1 MIDTHTF
8 LRTVVTTPEGYFCL
22 AVSNGGSGWFEN
34 WFRWPDDIDKI
45 VERADN
51 ARSTANVYFS
61 SYLFKAPQ
69 STKANVLPSRTVQA
83 DLDDADVTKLPK
95 PPTVLVETSPGRH
108 QGYWVLKEGV
118 DLETHETL
126 SKKLT
131 YSIPLCDRS
140 GWPLGKK
147 VRVPNTVNY
156 KYADG
161 PKDICVVNTS
171 GVPLGSEELEALPE
185 VSQYLEQ
192 HFDAEF
198 IEGGH
203 RNGVSEHPVELL
215 ERIKNDVP
223 VKVYVTYDLVQND
236 RSEALWALMCWGFK
250 AGLVRDE
257 VFTLAQASANNK
269 YKDNKY
275 RAEADLARDVLR
287 AEHTVKTSQQDPKQ
301 TIYNI
306 MKSAVPLIDK
316 KRAVYGT
323 VVDEMKKQ
331 GIFLHS
337 TTDRGWYIRRDIG
350 RPIAVE
356 ALSEKL
362 RTMLD
367 IQFGLNQTEPESRY
381 CIAGLKAHISTLPE
395 TATEAALSHY
405 SPHNN
410 TLLLHTGK
418 RAVIKITTTEIT
430 AADNGC
436 DDTLFPWIPSV
447 EPFTPNYRS
456 QQLDWGDELFG
467 NGTRGFGSG
476 VDNITNMTPAQAL
489 ALFKTWFLF
498 VLFRDAAHTRP
509 VIANIGQPGSGKTC
523 IFKRVYTA
531 LYGRKKSIGAVT
543 TQEDFDHTVST
554 EPLLVLD
561 NVDTWEKWLPDRLAL
576 SAGTTDHSKR
586 KLYSDTDSVTMRR
599 QAIIGVT
606 AHNPKFGREDVA
618 DRFLLFTFSR
628 FTKFISE
635 EMILSDLNEKRN
647 ILWGGIIQDI
657 QRVLRTP
664 LPDTDIP
671 QFRIEDFARYGLW
684 IARAIGCEEDFKS
697 ALEDV
702 KSAQQTFS
710 LEEEGLLVGAITRFV
725 DRTKDPNKE
734 YSSAQLWGLLEASA
748 DEPQSFKTSYRNS
761 VMLGKKL
768 SAMQNA
774 LKKIIHIEQST
785 TPGGLKLW
793 TLKKKENLRT

>member
-1 MIDTHTF
+1 MNTTDF
-8 LRTVVTTPEGYFCL
+8 LRTVVTCDQPGYFCL
-22 AVSNGGSGWFEN
+22 AVSNGGSGWFEH
-34 WFRWPDDIDKI
+34 WYKWPQELPEI

-51 ARSTANVYFS
+51 AKRTANVYFS
-61 SYLFKAPQ
+61 SYLFRAPQ
-69 STKANVLPSRTVQA
+69 STKANVLPTRTIQA
-83 DLDDADVTKLPK
+83 DLDDADVTRLPK

-147 VRVPNTVNY
+147 VRVPNTYNY
-156 KYADG
+156 KYSDG
-161 PKDICVVNTS
+161 PKDIKIVSTS
-171 GVPLGSEELEALPE
+171 TVPLGSEEFEALPE
-185 VSQYLEQ
+185 VSQYLVE
-192 HFDAEF
+192 HFDAKF
-198 IEGGH
+198 IEGEARH
-203 RNGVSEHPVELL
+203 GVKEHPIELL
-215 ERIKNDVP
+215 ERIKNDIP
-223 VKVYVTYDLVQND
+223 VKVYVTYDRTQDD
-236 RSEALWALMCWGFK
+236 RSEAIWALMCWSFK
-250 AGLVRDE
+250 AGLNRDE
-257 VFTLAQASANNK
+257 VFTLTQGSANNK
-269 YKDNKY
+269 YRDNKY

-287 AEHTVKTSQQDPKQ
+287 AEHTVKTNQQDPKL

-306 MKSAVPLIDK
+306 MKSSVPTIDK
-316 KRAVYGT
+316 RRAVYGT
-323 VVDEMKKQ
+323 VIDEMKKQ
-331 GIFLHS
+331 GVFLHS
-337 TTDRGWYIRRDIG
+337 TTDKGWYIRRDVG

-356 ALSEKL
+356 LLSEKL
-362 RTMLD
+362 RSMLD

-381 CIAGLKAHISTLPE
+381 CIAGLKAHVSTLPD
-395 TATEAALSHY
+395 TAIEAALSKY
-405 SPHNN
+405 NPQDN
-410 TLLLHTGK
+410 TMLLHTGK
-418 RAVIKITTTEIT
+418 RSVIKITSDDIT

-436 DDTLFPWIPSV
+436 DDTVFPWIPSV
-447 EPFTPNYRS
+447 EPFTPNYRAPI
-456 QQLDWGDELFG
+456 DWGSELFG

-476 VDNITNMTPAQAL
+476 VDNITNMTPVQAL

-523 IFKRVYTA
+523 IFKRVYTT
-531 LYGRKKSIGAVT
+531 LYGRRKSIGAVT
-543 TQEDFDHTVST
+543 TQEDFDHTVSS

-576 SAGTTDHSKR
+576 SAGTTDHNKR
-586 KLYSDTDSVTMRR
+586 KLWTDSDSVTMRR

-628 FTKFISE
+628 FERFISE
-635 EMILSDLNEKRN
+635 EMILADLSEKRN
-647 ILWGGIIQDI
+647 VIWGGIIHDI

-664 LPDTDIP
+664 VPETGIP

-684 IARAIGCEEDFKS
+684 IARALDCEDDFKS
-697 ALEDV
+697 AIEDV

-725 DRTKDPNKE
+725 ERAKE
-734 YSSAQLWGLLEASA
+734 PKPYTSAQLWGMLEASA
-748 DEPQSFKTSYRNS
+748 DEPQSFKVAYRNS
-761 VMLGKKL
+761 VVLGKKL
-768 SAMQNA
+768 SALQA
-774 LKKIIHIEQST
+774 SLRKIIYIEQT
-785 TPGGLKLW
+785 TDGNQLKTWVLG
-793 TLKKKENLRT
+793 KKEN

>member
-1 MIDTHTF
+1 MIDTHAF
-8 LRTVVTTPEGYFCL
+8 LRTVVTSPAGYFCL
-22 AVSNGGSGWFEN
+22 AVSNGGSGWMEN
-34 WFRWPDDIDKI
+34 WFQWPGDLDKI
-45 VERADN
+45 VEAADKYK
-51 ARSTANVYFS
+51 AHSNVYFS
-61 SYLFKAPQ
+61 SYIFKAPQ
-69 STKANVLPSRTVQA
+69 STKANVLPTRTIQA
-83 DLDDADVTKLPK
+83 DLDDADVAKLPK
-95 PPTVLVETSPGRH
+95 PATVLVQTSPGRH

-147 VRVPNTVNY
+147 VRVPNTLNY

-161 PKDICVVNTS
+161 PKPIIVVSTS
-171 GVPLGSEELEALPE
+171 ALPLGAEEFEALPE
-185 VSQYLEQ
+185 VSQYLTE
-192 HFDAEF
+192 HFDEGF
-198 IEGGH
+198 IEATH
-203 RNGVSEHPVELL
+203 TTDQHPVELL
-215 ERIKNDVP
+215 ERIKNDIP
-223 VKVYVTYDLVQND
+223 VSVYVNYDRTQDD
-236 RSEALWALMCWGFK
+236 RSEALWALMCWAFK
-250 AGLVRDE
+250 AGLNRDD
-257 VFTLAQASANNK
+257 VFTLANGSANNK

-287 AEHTVKTSQQDPKQ
+287 AEHTVKTNQQDPKL

-306 MKSAVPLIDK
+306 MKSSVPLIDK
-316 KRAVYGT
+316 KRAVFST
-323 VVDEMKKQ
+323 VMDELKKQ
-331 GIFLHS
+331 GVFLRS
-337 TTDRGWYIRRDIG
+337 TADRGWYIRRDIG
-350 RPIAVE
+350 RPVAVE
-356 ALSEKL
+356 ILSDKL
-362 RTMLD
+362 RSMLD
-367 IQFGLNQTEPESRY
+367 IQFGLNQTEPESRF
-381 CIAGLKAHISTLPE
+381 CIAALKAYISTLPD
-395 TATEAALSHY
+395 TAVEAALSKY
-405 SPHNN
+405 DPHDN

-418 RAVIKITTTEIT
+418 RAVIKITSDTVT

-436 DDTLFPWIPSV
+436 DDTIFPWIPSV
-447 EPFTPNYRS
+447 EPFTPNYRG
-456 QQLDWGDELFG
+456 QLDWGEELFG

-476 VDNITNMTPAQAL
+476 VDNITNMTPAQAT

-523 IFKRVYTA
+523 IFKRVYTT
-531 LYGRKKSIGAVT
+531 LYGRRKSIGAVT

-576 SAGTTDHSKR
+576 SAGTTDHNKR
-586 KLYSDTDSVTMRR
+586 KLYTDGDTHIMRR

-628 FTKFISE
+628 FTRFISE
-635 EMILSDLNEKRN
+635 EMILSDLYEKRN
-647 ILWGGIIQDI
+647 AIWGGIINDV

-664 LPDTDIP
+664 VPETGIP

-684 IARAIGCEEDFKS
+684 IARAIGCEDDFKS
-697 ALEDV
+697 AIEDV

-725 DRTKDPNKE
+725 SSVKDPNKE
-734 YSSAQLWGLLEASA
+734 YSSAQLWGMLEASA
-748 DEPQSFKTSYRNS
+748 DEPQSFKVSYRNS
-761 VMLGKKL
+761 VVLGKKL
-768 SAMQNA
+768 SAMQA
-774 LKKIIHIEQST
+774 SLRKIVDIEQNLG
-785 TPGGLKLW
+785 PGGIKTWILR
-793 TLKKKENLRT
+793 KKE